1 MTTKVEFGFTKNA
14 SGEYVY
20 RDISTY
26 VKSVSVSR
34 GKQNNLGPFN
44 AGQANVDLLNR
55 SRAFDPTYTGSPF
68 YGEVQPTGGLRI
80 SRDGIYIFT
89 GLINDWNLSYTLDGD
104 SVASISASDAF
115 SVFTNQTYGTDVNYS
130 AELSSVRLGN
140 VLNASGWSS
149 SKRRISL
156 GQAVLDADSLVAGD
170 NILDYMQKVE
180 ASEAGR
186 LYMDKAGNVVFKT
199 RNDNS
204 YGSAYSYTRKNLCKN
219 PSFEVDTTYWS
230 AGTRS
235 TSAFL
240 YGAASLNVT
249 SATSIDYP
257 QNTATPYTLSCYVK
271 AASGTPSVTISAQE
285 SSDGTSFTTTGST
298 VTTVNS
304 TDWTRISVSYVS
316 DYSKTYARLGLAT
329 TGSVYVDGVL
339 IEASSNLGDY
349 FDGTVKPSDDAVYTY
364 TSVWDGV

>member
-1 MTTKVEFGFTKNA
+1 MTTKVEFGFSKNT
-14 SGEYVY
+14 SGDFIYQ
-20 RDISTY
+20 DITTY

-80 SRDGIYIFT
+80 SRDGINIFT

-104 SVASISASDAF
+104 SMASISASDAF
-115 SVFTNQTYGTDVNYS
+115 SVFTNQTYGADTDYS

-170 NILDYMQKVE
+170 NILGYMQKIE
-180 ASEAGR
+180 SSEAGR
-186 LYMDKAGNVVFKT
+186 LYIDKAGNVVFKT

-204 YGSAYSYTRKNLCKN
+204 YGSAYSYTRQNLCKN
-219 PSFEVDTTYWS
+219 PSIEVDTTFWS

-235 TSAFL
+235 TAQYL
-240 YGAASLNVT
+240 YGSASLSVA

-257 QNTATPYTLSCYVK
+257 QTTATPYTLSCYVK
-271 AASGTPSVTISAQE
+271 AASGTPTVTISAQE
-285 SSDGTSFTTTGST
+285 SSDGTTFSTTGST
-298 VTTVNS
+298 ATVVNS
-304 TDWTRISVSYVS
+304 TDWTRITVSYVA
-316 DYSKTYARLGLAT
+316 DYSKTYARLALAT

-364 TSVWDGV
+364 TSAWDGV